1 MENLSLFTLFRG
13 NMKNLFSSFSLKF
26 KISLYFILCTAIL
39 LLVTGV
45 PMLLNFTASIP
56 SVIEK
61 SQPSFETKL
70 KEVIDEL
77 QLNSKI
83 DGDGYLTKEDLDNI
97 LKKMSLHY
105 RQAKNDAAIIA
116 AREINNIRLNFA
128 FYILIALLFSTGL
141 GYYLSN
147 KIISPLNSLL
157 ETSQKISQGDLSIR
171 VETEGDDE
179 IGKLSCG
186 FNSMIDNLSKMV
198 EQVQNTTVQVAAAAT
213 EISHS
218 CEEMSRGTSE
228 QDVKLTDSLVIL
240 KDMAGNAVE
249 VNELAKKSEKSV
261 NGLTEKSEKIQ
272 NIVGVIND
280 IADQTNLLALNAA
293 IEAARAGEHGRGFE
307 VVADEV
313 RKLAEKTV
321 SATEDIKR
329 VIGEI
334 LNSVTETGENIETI
348 TKAANEQVE
357 KTKNINESVNVISS
371 ISKRTLTGAEEI
383 ASATQELAFL
393 ADGLQ
398 DMVEK
403 FRM

>member
-56 SVIEK
+56 SEIEK

-198 EQVQNTTVQVAAAAT
+198 EQIQNTTVQVAAAAT

-218 CEEMSRGTSE
+218 
-228 QDVKLTDSLVIL
+228 
-240 KDMAGNAVE
+240 
-249 VNELAKKSEKSV
+249 
-261 NGLTEKSEKIQ
+261 
-272 NIVGVIND
+272 
-280 IADQTNLLALNAA
+280 
-293 IEAARAGEHGRGFE
+293 
-307 VVADEV
+307 
-313 RKLAEKTV
+313 
-321 SATEDIKR
+321 
-329 VIGEI
+329 
-334 LNSVTETGENIETI
+334 
-348 TKAANEQVE
+348 
-357 KTKNINESVNVISS
+357 
-371 ISKRTLTGAEEI
+371 
-383 ASATQELAFL
+383 
-393 ADGLQ
+393 
-398 DMVEK
+398 
-403 FRM
+403 